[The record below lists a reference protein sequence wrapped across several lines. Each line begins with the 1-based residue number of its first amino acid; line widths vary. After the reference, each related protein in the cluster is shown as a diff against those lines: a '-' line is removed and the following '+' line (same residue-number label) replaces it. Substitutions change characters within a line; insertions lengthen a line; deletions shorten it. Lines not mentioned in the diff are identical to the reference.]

1 MGFLKE
7 QWEKYRDRKTKT
19 GIVLDF
25 VFLALFLA
33 MLNPTTRKVISSSVI
48 RYTMTAPKVEK
59 KINSLADVDY
69 NWRYQDQDGTAINFS
84 ENKGKVVLL
93 NFWAT
98 WCPPCVAEMPSLQ
111 KLYDEYGDRVEFVLI
126 TNEGF
131 NIIDPFMTKRGLS
144 LPVYT
149 AIDPVSD
156 ILQSKSIPVTYL
168 ISKKGEIILSKTGAA
183 KWHSDKVKQVIDNLL
198 VE

>member
-7 QWEKYRDRKTKT
+7 QWEKYRARKTRA

-25 VFLALFLA
+25 VFLGLFLA
-33 MLNPTTRKVISSSVI
+33 MLNPTSRKVISSSVI
-48 RYTMTAPKVEK
+48 KYTMTAPKAEK
-59 KINSLADVDY
+59 EIKSLSASDY
-69 NWRYQDQDGTAINFS
+69 SWRYQNSDGETINFS
-84 ENKGKVVLL
+84 EHKDKVVLL

-111 KLYDEYGDRVEFVLI
+111 KLYNEYGDKIEFVLI
-126 TNEGF
+126 TNEGY
-131 NIIDPFMTKRGLS
+131 NVINPFMQKRKLS

-149 AIDPVSD
+149 AVDAVPN

-168 ISKKGEIILSKTGAA
+168 ISQKGEIILSKTGAA

>member
-7 QWEKYRDRKTKT
+7 QWEKYRDRKTKA

-69 NWRYQDQDGTAINFS
+69 NWRYQDKDGIAINFS

-131 NIIDPFMTKRGLS
+131 NMINPFMTKRGLS

>member
-1 MGFLKE
+1 MGFLRE
-7 QWEKYRDRKTKT
+7 QWEKYRDRKTKA

-69 NWRYQDQDGTAINFS
+69 NWRYQDKDGTEINFS